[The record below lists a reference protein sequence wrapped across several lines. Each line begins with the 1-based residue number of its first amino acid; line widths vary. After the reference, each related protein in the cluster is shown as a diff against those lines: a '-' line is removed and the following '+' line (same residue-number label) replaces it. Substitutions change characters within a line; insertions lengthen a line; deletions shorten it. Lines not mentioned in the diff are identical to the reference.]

1 MPPHLARW
9 KRAGTVAAAI
19 LAASERGFQL
29 RTSASVVVVSSC
41 AYIGHLLFQ
50 KIVPL

>member
-1 MPPHLARW
+1 
-9 KRAGTVAAAI
+9 VAAAI

-41 AYIGHLLFQ
+41 ADIGHLLFQ